1 MDPSKEG
8 RFPTVIE
15 GEVKDRKLKITVHNI
30 LTGKVQDSFTFAPRK
45 R

>member
-1 MDPSKEG
+1 MDPGKEG

-15 GEVKDRKLKITVHNI
+15 GEVKNGKLNVTVHNI
-30 LTGKVQDSFTFAPRK
+30 LTGQVQDTFTFSPR